1 MWDLS
6 QQTPGREDVHMSE
19 MEPLDE
25 VVEELPIE
33 APEADAVEQRQLV
46 KVAED
51 NRWPEQ
57 VPFEADPA
65 DVAEQERTVDLG
77 DDEDY
82 R

>member
-1 MWDLS
+1 
-6 QQTPGREDVHMSE
+6 MSE